1 MFNSIKKEKSKR
13 EIKKYLSKHNEINL
27 NTFKNFIFS
36 LGYASQSFPM
46 KKIKVVL
53 NELGYDYNINT
64 DKFQKIYNE

>member
-1 MFNSIKKEKSKR
+1 
-13 EIKKYLSKHNEINL
+13 
-27 NTFKNFIFS
+27 
-36 LGYASQSFPM
+36 M